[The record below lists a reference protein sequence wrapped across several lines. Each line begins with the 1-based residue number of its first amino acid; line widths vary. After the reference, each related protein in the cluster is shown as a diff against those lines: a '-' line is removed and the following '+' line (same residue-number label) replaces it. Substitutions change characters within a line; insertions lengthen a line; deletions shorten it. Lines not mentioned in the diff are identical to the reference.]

1 MSIAQE
7 LYESGLITYMRTDNP
22 TLSDEALSISRAGV
36 AAAYGSDYVQ
46 PAGKGRAV
54 KKPKGSQ
61 VSVTETV
68 GTTGGKAQNS
78 K

>member
-1 MSIAQE
+1 MLQLTMSIAQE

-36 AAAYGSDYVQ
+36 AAAYGNDYVQ
-46 PAGKGRAV
+46 PTGKGRAV

-61 VSVTETV
+61 VRY
-68 GTTGGKAQNS
+68 KNRCADR
-78 K
+78 